1 MHPKHLISEKGIL
14 VSFTV
19 AKKIPSRKIESLQN
33 KIKKTIKKGENEEEL
48 LKKEITKQTQKTLN
62 VAEIPGIILSK
73 NQYEGEI
80 NSLGIFKDESR
91 VMMLNLFGMNIAK
104 KLITQKYKREEI
116 CFIIITILGTL
127 GLTDQDFKDFH
138 KNNRQDINDDDDLD
152 DEDYDEDD
160 EF

>member
-1 MHPKHLISEKGIL
+1 
-14 VSFTV
+14 
-19 AKKIPSRKIESLQN
+19 
-33 KIKKTIKKGENEEEL
+33 
-48 LKKEITKQTQKTLN
+48 
-62 VAEIPGIILSK
+62 
-73 NQYEGEI
+73 
-80 NSLGIFKDESR
+80 
-91 VMMLNLFGMNIAK
+91 MMLNLFGMNIAK